1 MMQRAFRAFTAIS
14 IMLVHTAACNAAA
27 AVSSDNKSAARSGS
41 AAHDKADVYPG
52 RPVRFIVPFPPGGS
66 DTVAR
71 IIGQQLA
78 ERLGQTFVV
87 DNRPGAAST
96 LGTNLAAKA
105 TPDGYTLLFVT
116 SAFAISAALYKK
128 LPYDPVRDFAPI
140 TLAAAA
146 PNILVA
152 HPSIPANSFK
162 ELVALV
168 KARPDGFNYAS
179 NGSGSITFL
188 AMEMLKSMAGIRIT
202 EVPYKGAGPSLI
214 ALLSGE
220 VQLMMAPL
228 GPSVPHIR
236 AGRLKG
242 IAVPGA
248 RRSALF
254 PDLPTIAESGLNGY
268 EAMNWYGVL
277 VPRGVNP
284 HIVGILNQHIV
295 AVLKSTEVQEKFAAL
310 GYEPTPSTPKELD
323 LYVQAEIARWA
334 RVIKDAGVPREG

>member
-1 MMQRAFRAFTAIS
+1 MMQRTLCTFIAVS
-14 IMLVHTAACNAAA
+14 ITLVHVAGCNAAA
-27 AVSSDNKSAARSGS
+27 ALSSADRSATRIGS
-41 AAHDKADVYPG
+41 AAQVKVDAYPT
-52 RPVRFIVPFPPGGS
+52 RPVRFIVPFPTGGS

-71 IIGQQLA
+71 IIGQPLA
-78 ERLGQTFVV
+78 ERLGQTVVV

-96 LGTNLAAKA
+96 LGTHLAAKA
-105 TPDGYTLLFVT
+105 APDGYTLLFAT
-116 SAFAISAALYKK
+116 SAFAISAALYRK
-128 LPYDPVRDFAPI
+128 LPYDPVQDFAPI

-152 HPSIPANSFK
+152 HPSVRANSIK
-162 ELVALV
+162 ELVAL
-168 KARPDGFNYAS
+168 ANSAPAALNYAS

-202 EVPYKGAGPSLI
+202 EIPYKGAGPSLV

-236 AGRLKG
+236 TGRLKA

-254 PDLPTIAESGLNGY
+254 PDLPTIAESGVNGY
-268 EAMNWYGVL
+268 EATNWYGVL
-277 VPRGVNP
+277 VPRGVNVR
-284 HIVGILNQHIV
+284 IVDALNQHIV
-295 AVLKSTEVQEKFAAL
+295 AVLKSTEVQAKFAAL
-310 GYEPTPSTPKELD
+310 GYEPTPSTPGELD
-323 LYVQAEIARWA
+323 LYVRAEIARWA
-334 RVIKDAGVPREG
+334 KVIRDAGVPRE

>member
-1 MMQRAFRAFTAIS
+1 MMRPVFRAFTAIS
-14 IMLVHTAACNAAA
+14 ILLAHAAAGTAAQT
-27 AVSSDNKSAARSGS
+27 GG
-41 AAHDKADVYPG
+41 AAHDNADVYPG

-71 IIGQQLA
+71 IIGQQLT
-78 ERLGQTFVV
+78 ERLGQNFVV
-87 DNRPGAAST
+87 DNRPGAASI
-96 LGTNLAAKA
+96 LGTDLAAKA
-105 TPDGYTLLFVT
+105 APDGYTLLFAT

-128 LPYDPVRDFAPI
+128 LPYDPLQDFAPI
-140 TLAAAA
+140 TLAAVA

-152 HPSIPANSFK
+152 HPLLPVNTVK
-162 ELVALV
+162 ELIALA
-168 KARPDGFNYAS
+168 KAKPDGLNYAS

-188 AMEMLKSMAGIRIT
+188 AMEMFKSVAGIRIT

-228 GPSVPHIR
+228 GPSVPHVR

-242 IAVPGA
+242 IAVPGT

-254 PDLPTIAESGLNGY
+254 PEIPTVAESGLNGF
-268 EAMNWYGVL
+268 EATNWYAVL
-277 VPRGVNP
+277 VPRGVSP
-284 HIVGILNQHIV
+284 PVIAKLNQHIV
-295 AVLKSTEVQEKFAAL
+295 AVLKTTEVQEKFAAL
-310 GYEPTPSTPKELD
+310 GYEPTPSTPKELS

-334 RVIKDAGVPREG
+334 KVIKDAAVPRE